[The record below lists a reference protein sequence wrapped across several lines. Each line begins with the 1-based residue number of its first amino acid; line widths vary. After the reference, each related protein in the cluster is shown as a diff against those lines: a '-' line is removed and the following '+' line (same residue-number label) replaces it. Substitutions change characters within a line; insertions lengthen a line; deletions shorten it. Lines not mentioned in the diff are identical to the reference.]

1 MSRLVVDLAQLAEL
15 VEWMERYLGHL
26 AGLREEAVRAERL
39 HPTWTGEAAVAQA
52 RARTRWA
59 AGAAEVQDALASL
72 RAVAAVARGNYEAAV
87 LANRRMWAL

>member
-15 VEWMERYLGHL
+15 VDRMERYLGHL
-26 AGLREEAVRAERL
+26 SGLREQVVRAERL
-39 HPTWTGEAAVAQA
+39 HPTWTGEAAAAQA
-52 RARTRWA
+52 RAQSQWA

-72 RAVAAVARGNYEAAV
+72 RAVAAVAQSNYEAAV